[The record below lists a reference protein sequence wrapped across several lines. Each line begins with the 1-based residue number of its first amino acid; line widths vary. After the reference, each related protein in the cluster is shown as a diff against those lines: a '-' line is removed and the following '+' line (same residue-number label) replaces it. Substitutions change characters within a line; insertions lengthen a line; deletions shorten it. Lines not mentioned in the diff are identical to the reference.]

1 MKEIFEQY
9 GGIVITVT
17 AILAIILIIRL
28 VIGNDLT
35 SPIGMAFKE
44 LIENFMKK
52 AATES
57 VFTTSQAGA
66 AFIRPLMRG

>member
-52 AATES
+52 APANRYLRQVRREQLLS
-57 VFTTSQAGA
+57 V
-66 AFIRPLMRG
+66 R